1 MHYGPNSFS
10 KNGQPTITPK
20 DTTVKIGQRD
30 KLSAID
36 IAEIRAFYQC
46 SI

>member
-20 DTTVKIGQRD
+20 NSTAIIGQRA

-36 IAEIRAFYQC
+36 IDEIRAFYQC